1 MTCKLCNLSF
11 GHMITDSTHIQDIVL
26 TKSGLPVVMT
36 TIATYVYH
44 LPINGWI
51 ELENPLELSEI
62 SGSSLAVPPTLATL
76 TPLQSLQQLAGNAG
90 MTSFRNQFD
99 KDGGTLYHLEN
110 QLCRSAILNSSF
122 EYEHWSKCYVSYLV
136 EKGLTDRLRDYCMS
150 LVQGNGSNVLELLS
164 IRRADVLQEMLQVIS
179 SNTEMQR
186 LYCELRD
193 AFDSIH

>member
-1 MTCKLCNLSF
+1 
-11 GHMITDSTHIQDIVL
+11 MISDSTHIQDIVL
-26 TKSGLPVVMT
+26 TRSGLPVIMT
-36 TIATYVYH
+36 TFSSYIYH
-44 LPINGWI
+44 LPVNGWI

-76 TPLQSLQQLAGNAG
+76 TPLQSLQQLAGKAG
-90 MTSFRNQFD
+90 ITSLQNQFD

-110 QLCRSAILNSSF
+110 QLCRSVILNSSF

-150 LVQGNGSNVLELLS
+150 LVQDNGSNVLELLS

-193 AFDSIH
+193 TFDFVH